1 MAGRPRTWG
10 TSDEWARFS
19 CQNQEKSYTPVV
31 HLKGKWMLKAVL
43 NKNRKLGVEFEM
55 FLPRLGA
62 ASGTDVQNSL
72 AQILS
77 SNGLPAIARS
87 YSSSPLPA
95 GYDFAVEYDTSIQGT
110 WTWNNVPFAP
120 IELKT
125 RILNRIDDFDS
136 KVVKALNICQD
147 LGAKTN
153 STTGFHLH
161 CGFPEIQENPRH
173 MASLY
178 NLFLHFEPLVFSILA
193 PSRTNNQY
201 CLAISEGKNYLDRC
215 KTMDDYRRLLGNRS
229 RKHGLN
235 LIHLF
240 GSQPHIEFRY
250 HHGTTNPDK
259 ARNWVVFCLAM
270 VEHAI
275 RRNIRAMDQLPKS
288 RTNLEKVLIA
298 CGFKVNNN
306 TYSQVCSEIRSN
318 GKWLLERFYTFQGK
332 TSLRQEKMLKA
343 DPFPPH
349 SLD

>member
-1 MAGRPRTWG
+1 MI
-10 TSDEWARFS
+10 
-19 CQNQEKSYTPVV
+19 K
-31 HLKGKWMLKAVL
+31 MLKAEL
-43 NKNRKLGVEFEM
+43 NRTRRIGCEFEM

-62 ASGTDVQNSL
+62 SSGTDVQNSL

-77 SNGLPAIARS
+77 SNGLPSIARG
-87 YSSSPLPA
+87 YSSSPIPSQ
-95 GYDFAVEYDTSIQGT
+95 YDFAVEYDSSIQGS

-125 RILNRIDDFDS
+125 RILSGIDEFDQI
-136 KVVKALNICQD
+136 VVKALNICQD
-147 LGAKTN
+147 LGAKVN

-161 CGFPEIQENPRH
+161 CDFPEIQQTPRH
-173 MASLY
+173 IGSLF
-178 NLFLHFEPLVFSILA
+178 NLFLRFEPLVFSILA

-201 CLAISEGKNYLDRC
+201 CQAISEGKNYLAQCRNLE
-215 KTMDDYRRLLGNRS
+215 DYRRLLGDRS

-240 GSQPHIEFRY
+240 GSNPNIEFRY

-288 RTNLEKVLIA
+288 RTNLEKMLIA

-306 TYSQVCSEIRSN
+306 TYSEVCPEIRQT
-318 GKWLLERFYTFQGK
+318 GKWILERYYHFQGR
-332 TSLRQEKMLKA
+332 TSLKQEKAMKA
-343 DPFPPH
+343 DPFP
-349 SLD
+349 SYR